1 MNLSIQF
8 LTVSQITP
16 ALFVG
21 FVRRQQVKRCWRK
34 ESGRWVLKDIAF
46 LDDWSPADYTHL
58 LQKLR
63 AILLSGGA
71 VLAAFDG
78 GVLAGFAAVT
88 NEPFGPAEEY
98 LQLSELNVSQP
109 LRGQGHRPGAVPA
122 CLRAGKDTRR
132 AKALSFRALRRG
144 NAGVLP
150 RVWAAWRRPGTTRS
164 WSPSSPATARWNFC
178 FELPQ
183 KLSTTKTDRFA
194 ALIGAGKP
202 VCFSLE
208 LCFSPL
214 LGRRLL
220 GASFDFLANL

>member
-1 MNLSIQF
+1 MEIIYRELAADEIA
-8 LTVSQITP
+8 P
-16 ALFVG
+16 ALFND
-21 FVRRQQVKRCWRK
+21 FVRRQEVKRCWRK

-109 LRGQGHRPGAVPA
+109 LRGQGIGRELFRLACEQARTRGAQKLYLSA
-122 CLRAGKDTRR
+122 HSAEETQAFYRAMGC
-132 AKALSFRALRRG
+132 
-144 NAGVLP
+144 VE
-150 RVWAAWRRPGTTRS
+150 AAWYHP
-164 WSPSSPATARWNFC
+164 
-178 FELPQ
+178 ELV
-183 KLSTTKTDRFA
+183 
-194 ALIGAGKP
+194 ALEP
-202 VCFSLE
+202 CDCQMEF
-208 LCFSPL
+208 L
-214 LGRRLL
+214 L
-220 GASFDFLANL
+220 

>member
-1 MNLSIQF
+1 MNLSIQS

-78 GVLAGFAAVT
+78 EILAGFAAVT
-88 NEPFGPAEEY
+88 TSRLARRRNISSSRSSTSHSP
-98 LQLSELNVSQP
+98 
-109 LRGQGHRPGAVPA
+109 
-122 CLRAGKDTRR
+122 CAG
-132 AKALSFRALRRG
+132 RALAGSCSGLPASRQGFAARKSSIFPRTPPRKRR
-144 NAGVLP
+144 
-150 RVWAAWRRPGTTRS
+150 RSTTRWAAWRRPGTTRS

-178 FELPQ
+178 SELPQ

-214 LGRRLL
+214 RGRRLL

>member
-16 ALFVG
+16 ALFAG

-71 VLAAFDG
+71 VLAAFDDKI
-78 GVLAGFAAVT
+78 LAGFAAVT

-109 LRGQGHRPGAVPA
+109 LRGQGIGRELFRLACEQARIRGAQKLYLSA
-122 CLRAGKDTRR
+122 HSAEETQAFYRAMGC
-132 AKALSFRALRRG
+132 
-144 NAGVLP
+144 VE
-150 RVWAAWRRPGTTRS
+150 AAWYHP
-164 WSPSSPATARWNFC
+164 
-178 FELPQ
+178 ELV
-183 KLSTTKTDRFA
+183 
-194 ALIGAGKP
+194 ALEP
-202 VCFSLE
+202 CDCQMEF
-208 LCFSPL
+208 L
-214 LGRRLL
+214 L
-220 GASFDFLANL
+220 

>member
-1 MNLSIQF
+1 MNLSIQS

-78 GVLAGFAAVT
+78 KILAGFAAVT

-109 LRGQGHRPGAVPA
+109 LRGQGIGRELFHLACEQARIRGA
-122 CLRAGKDTRR
+122 
-132 AKALSFRALRRG
+132 
-144 NAGVLP
+144 
-150 RVWAAWRRPGTTRS
+150 
-164 WSPSSPATARWNFC
+164 
-178 FELPQ
+178 Q
-183 KLSTTKTDRFA
+183 KLYLSAHSAEETQAFYRAMGCVEA
-194 ALIGAGKP
+194 A
-202 VCFSLE
+202 
-208 LCFSPL
+208 
-214 LGRRLL
+214 
-220 GASFDFLANL
+220 

>member
-78 GVLAGFAAVT
+78 EILAGFAAVT

-109 LRGQGHRPGAVPA
+109 LRGQGIGRELYTVPFIWVPA
-122 CLRAGKDTRR
+122 VDKD
-132 AKALSFRALRRG
+132 
-144 NAGVLP
+144 
-150 RVWAAWRRPGTTRS
+150 
-164 WSPSSPATARWNFC
+164 
-178 FELPQ
+178 
-183 KLSTTKTDRFA
+183 
-194 ALIGAGKP
+194 GKP
-202 VCFSLE
+202 NYNTDSRGKPKLVLTVIELE
-208 LCFSPL
+208 AEDNRIKTISICNGKKMVYHW
-214 LGRRLL
+214 GRK
-220 GASFDFLANL
+220 

>member
-1 MNLSIQF
+1 MNLSIQS

-78 GVLAGFAAVT
+78 EILAGFAAVT
-88 NEPFGPAEEY
+88 NEPFGPA
-98 LQLSELNVSQP
+98 
-109 LRGQGHRPGAVPA
+109 
-122 CLRAGKDTRR
+122 
-132 AKALSFRALRRG
+132 
-144 NAGVLP
+144 
-150 RVWAAWRRPGTTRS
+150 
-164 WSPSSPATARWNFC
+164 
-178 FELPQ
+178 
-183 KLSTTKTDRFA
+183 
-194 ALIGAGKP
+194 
-202 VCFSLE
+202 
-208 LCFSPL
+208 
-214 LGRRLL
+214 
-220 GASFDFLANL
+220 

>member
-1 MNLSIQF
+1 MNLSIQS

-16 ALFVG
+16 ALFAG

-78 GVLAGFAAVT
+78 KILAGFAAVT

-109 LRGQGHRPGAVPA
+109 LRGQGIGRELFRLACEQARIRGAQKLYLSAHSAEETQAFYRAMGCVEAAWYHPELVA
-122 CLRAGKDTRR
+122 LEPLRLPDGIS
-132 AKALSFRALRRG
+132 ALSCRK
-144 NAGVLP
+144 
-150 RVWAAWRRPGTTRS
+150 
-164 WSPSSPATARWNFC
+164 NFQ
-178 FELPQ
+178 PQ
-183 KLSTTKTDRFA
+183 KQTD
-194 ALIGAGKP
+194 L
-202 VCFSLE
+202 
-208 LCFSPL
+208 PL
-214 LGRRLL
+214 
-220 GASFDFLANL
+220 

>member
-1 MNLSIQF
+1 MNLSIQS

-16 ALFVG
+16 ALFAG

-109 LRGQGHRPGAVPA
+109 LRGQGIGRELFHLACEQARIRGAQKLYLSA
-122 CLRAGKDTRR
+122 HSAEETQAFYRAMGC
-132 AKALSFRALRRG
+132 
-144 NAGVLP
+144 VE
-150 RVWAAWRRPGTTRS
+150 AAWYHP
-164 WSPSSPATARWNFC
+164 
-178 FELPQ
+178 ELV
-183 KLSTTKTDRFA
+183 
-194 ALIGAGKP
+194 ALEP
-202 VCFSLE
+202 CDCQMEF
-208 LCFSPL
+208 L
-214 LGRRLL
+214 L
-220 GASFDFLANL
+220 

>member
-78 GVLAGFAAVT
+78 KILAGFAAAT
-88 NEPFGPAEEY
+88 ILPIGPAPKY
-98 LQLSELNVSQP
+98 LQLS
-109 LRGQGHRPGAVPA
+109 
-122 CLRAGKDTRR
+122 
-132 AKALSFRALRRG
+132 
-144 NAGVLP
+144 
-150 RVWAAWRRPGTTRS
+150 
-164 WSPSSPATARWNFC
+164 
-178 FELPQ
+178 
-183 KLSTTKTDRFA
+183 
-194 ALIGAGKP
+194 
-202 VCFSLE
+202 
-208 LCFSPL
+208 
-214 LGRRLL
+214 
-220 GASFDFLANL
+220 